1 MRHSLL
7 FAALAVLA
15 IVLSPTWEATL
26 PLPGLILPLVAVGL
40 LGVPHGSLDVAYA
53 VRCHGVEGPVRLG
66 SFLVAYVLLAALVVA
81 VWVTAPLVTLVLFL
95 AASAHHFGADVE
107 LSASQ
112 GTRLLRGAPL
122 IVLPALLH
130 APELEGLFA
139 ALVPLAEAASL
150 TRVLVGAA
158 PLLLAALLLDA
169 LRLARSRDARASGRL
184 LEHLTIVALAV
195 LAHPLLAFTVGFCV
209 LHSPRHLQR
218 TQRALGLDGAGM
230 LRAAVLPTLA
240 TLVGAGVFLAGADP
254 TALDDELLRL
264 VFIGLAALTAPHML
278 VVEPVLRRLGRRGRR
293 ARSFLHLAETDALLV
308 SLRDDGA

>member
-1 MRHSLL
+1 M
-7 FAALAVLA
+7 
-15 IVLSPTWEATL
+15 
-26 PLPGLILPLVAVGL
+26 
-40 LGVPHGSLDVAYA
+40 AYA
-53 VRCHGVEGPVRLG
+53 VRCHGVEGPVRLA

-81 VWVTAPLVTLVLFL
+81 VWITAPLVTLVLFL

-107 LSASQ
+107 LGASQ
-112 GTRLLRGAPL
+112 GIRLLRGAPL

-158 PLLLAALLLDA
+158 PLLAALLLDA
-169 LRLARSRDARASGRL
+169 FRLARSRDARASGRL
-184 LEHLTIVALAV
+184 LEHLTIVALGV

-218 TQRALGLDGAGM
+218 TQRALGLDGAAM
-230 LRAAVLPTLA
+230 LRAAVLPTVA
-240 TLVGAGVFLAGADP
+240 TFVGAAMFLAGADP
-254 TALDDELLRL
+254 AALDDELLRL

-278 VVEPVLRRLGRRGRR
+278 VVEPVLRRRARASGRSRTWPGRMRSWSVAGRRGLKPCRPSRGRPLNDCSASVPKLR
-293 ARSFLHLAETDALLV
+293 ATGLPARPILMAC
-308 SLRDDGA
+308 G

>member
-7 FAALAVLA
+7 FAALALFA

-26 PLPGLILPLVAVGL
+26 PLPGLL
-40 LGVPHGSLDVAYA
+40 LRSRRWGSWACRMLLDVAYA
-53 VRCHGVEGPVRLG
+53 VRCHGVEGPVRLA

-81 VWVTAPLVTLVLFL
+81 VWITAPLVTLVLFL

-107 LSASQ
+107 LGASQ
-112 GTRLLRGAPL
+112 GIRLLRGAPL

-184 LEHLTIVALAV
+184 LEHLTIVALGV

-218 TQRALGLDGAGM
+218 TQRALGLDGAAM
-230 LRAAVLPTLA
+230 LRAAVLPTVA
-240 TLVGAGVFLAGADP
+240 TFVGAAMFLAGADP
-254 TALDDELLRL
+254 AALDDELLRL

-278 VVEPVLRRLGRRGRR
+278 VVEPVLRRRVGRRGCSCTWP
-293 ARSFLHLAETDALLV
+293 AGCAPG